1 MQQQT
6 STCKSL
12 PPDLPKYTL
21 DNGALS
27 SGERSLVVG
36 LSRPRRREAPPST
49 PRENTA
55 TSLRTLNEA
64 LGQTHKIL

>member
-6 STCKSL
+6 LTCKTL

-27 SGERSLVVG
+27 SGERSLALG

-49 PRENTA
+49 SRGKTA
-55 TSLRTLNEA
+55 TSLRTANEA
-64 LGQTHKIL
+64 PEQTHKIL